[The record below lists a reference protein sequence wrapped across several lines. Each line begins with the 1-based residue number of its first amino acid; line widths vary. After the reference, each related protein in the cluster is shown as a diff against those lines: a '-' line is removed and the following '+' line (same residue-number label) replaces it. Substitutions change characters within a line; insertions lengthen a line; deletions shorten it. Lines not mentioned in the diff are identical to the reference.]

1 MAHIEKFQKKNHYCI
16 RFCLIHKNEWISEF
30 PLYWLFGGLAHESKF
45 LCKDEFLG
53 LNYDFLSVQGI
64 KCYKGVTT
72 DGISSMPSQ
81 KTEKNCTEGVT
92 QCLKKSTYYLPSGY
106 IAPQGN

>member
-1 MAHIEKFQKKNHYCI
+1 M
-16 RFCLIHKNEWISEF
+16 SEF
-30 PLYWLFGGLAHESKF
+30 PLYRLSGRLAYKSKF
-45 LCKDEFLG
+45 LCKEEVLS
-53 LNYDFLSVQGI
+53 LNSYFLSVQGI

-92 QCLKKSTYYLPSGY
+92 QCLKSVLYYLPSGY
-106 IAPQGN
+106 IPPHGN

>member
-1 MAHIEKFQKKNHYCI
+1 M
-16 RFCLIHKNEWISEF
+16 
-30 PLYWLFGGLAHESKF
+30 
-45 LCKDEFLG
+45 CKDEFLG

-106 IAPQGN
+106 IAPQGKKFKSLPSNFRTTYWNFLIKIKGHNYCLLTY

>member
-1 MAHIEKFQKKNHYCI
+1 M
-16 RFCLIHKNEWISEF
+16 
-30 PLYWLFGGLAHESKF
+30 
-45 LCKDEFLG
+45 CKDEFLG

-92 QCLKKSTYYLPSGY
+92 QCKKSVDWYFPSGY
-106 IAPQGN
+106 IDPKGN

>member
-1 MAHIEKFQKKNHYCI
+1 MCKK
-16 RFCLIHKNEWISEF
+16 EV
-30 PLYWLFGGLAHESKF
+30 
-45 LCKDEFLG
+45 LG

-64 KCYKGVTT
+64 KCYTGVTT

-92 QCLKKSTYYLPSGY
+92 QCLKSILYYLPSGY
-106 IAPQGN
+106 ISPQGN